1 MNVELPALHMQNNVE
16 IWNQIFWLA
25 QLDEQH
31 LITSM
36 NDLFKASV
44 GDHADTMSGKPL
56 ELFFQPFSLKTK
68 RIISWRSIWESIE
81 QEGQWDGYVFYASPD
96 NSRLTLF
103 VTIKPYESES
113 KTVYY
118 FIAQDRTRQAAEF
131 VEDLSKL
138 RDLAFLKEAFDEAS
152 IIAITDN
159 KGVITYVNDKFCKI
173 SKYDRSELIGRTHR
187 IINSKHHPKHFFADM
202 WNTIQQGKV
211 WRGEVKNRAK
221 DGSYYWMNTTIVPF
235 VDEDRKPYQYV
246 SIRSDITDR
255 VKAETKLAEA
265 MQHDFRRTI
274 KSLQNC
280 IYKVK
285 RNELGEVVF
294 TLSEGKIAE
303 KLSITTEQVEGKTL
317 REVWKAD
324 FEQVERYYEQAFA
337 GTGSQF
343 EMHYEGSY
351 FFVSLSPVVNQGKVH
366 EVVASMVEITERK
379 KAEELIHYMAHYDA
393 LTNLPNRTLFT
404 SKLKHAIARAE
415 QEYYQ
420 IAVLFID
427 LDRFKTVNDTMG
439 HSKGDELLR
448 QVARRLQ
455 TSLPTHGYA
464 SRQGGD
470 EFTLFL
476 DYADRSQAAE
486 LALSIIDQLSA
497 PFVLD
502 EVEVYVTPSIGISMY
517 PDDGLAIEQL
527 LKCADAAMYHA
538 KEGRKS
544 NFCFFSEELHQKITN
559 RLELE
564 RDLRRAVG
572 QGELELWY
580 QPKMNLSSSRLI
592 GMEALLR
599 WKHPVYGIIA
609 PGQFIHIAEET
620 NLITPIGEW
629 VLKEACRQMKVWL
642 EHGMEGLSV
651 AVNISFRQFA
661 DHEFPELVAKALH
674 EAGLPPQYLELEIT
688 ESVAQN
694 AMHAI
699 SALTKIKELG
709 VGVSIDDFGTGYSS
723 LSYLSQFPIDR
734 LKIDQSFVR
743 NLNASNQAII
753 RSILDI
759 ANHMNITVIAEGVE
773 TLEQVHFLQQHRC
786 QEAQGYY
793 YSKPLPAEQAFEYM
807 VKHSGK
813 T

>member
-1 MNVELPALHMQNNVE
+1 M
-16 IWNQIFWLA
+16 
-25 QLDEQH
+25 
-31 LITSM
+31 
-36 NDLFKASV
+36 
-44 GDHADTMSGKPL
+44 
-56 ELFFQPFSLKTK
+56 
-68 RIISWRSIWESIE
+68 
-81 QEGQWDGYVFYASPD
+81 
-96 NSRLTLF
+96 
-103 VTIKPYESES
+103 
-113 KTVYY
+113 
-118 FIAQDRTRQAAEF
+118 
-131 VEDLSKL
+131 
-138 RDLAFLKEAFDEAS
+138 
-152 IIAITDN
+152 
-159 KGVITYVNDKFCKI
+159 
-173 SKYDRSELIGRTHR
+173 
-187 IINSKHHPKHFFADM
+187 
-202 WNTIQQGKV
+202 
-211 WRGEVKNRAK
+211 
-221 DGSYYWMNTTIVPF
+221 
-235 VDEDRKPYQYV
+235 
-246 SIRSDITDR
+246 
-255 VKAETKLAEA
+255 
-265 MQHDFRRTI
+265 
-274 KSLQNC
+274 
-280 IYKVK
+280 
-285 RNELGEVVF
+285 
-294 TLSEGKIAE
+294 
-303 KLSITTEQVEGKTL
+303 
-317 REVWKAD
+317 
-324 FEQVERYYEQAFA
+324 
-337 GTGSQF
+337 
-343 EMHYEGSY
+343 
-351 FFVSLSPVVNQGKVH
+351 
-366 EVVASMVEITERK
+366 
-379 KAEELIHYMAHYDA
+379 
-393 LTNLPNRTLFT
+393 
-404 SKLKHAIARAE
+404 
-415 QEYYQ
+415 
-420 IAVLFID
+420 
-427 LDRFKTVNDTMG
+427 
-439 HSKGDELLR
+439 
-448 QVARRLQ
+448 
-455 TSLPTHGYA
+455 
-464 SRQGGD
+464 
-470 EFTLFL
+470 
-476 DYADRSQAAE
+476 
-486 LALSIIDQLSA
+486 
-497 PFVLD
+497 
-502 EVEVYVTPSIGISMY
+502 TPSIGISMY

-629 VLKEACRQMKVWL
+629 VLKEACRQMKAWL

-661 DHEFPELVAKALH
+661 DHEFPELVAKVLH

-813 T
+813 R